1 VAVGILHCAK
11 NENTRLKSVAE
22 TWAPSLLRAG
32 DHHHVYHPNDLRA
45 VLLASKGG
53 VARKHHQQQHLKAPR
68 SSRFP
73 PSSLVIVDEAKD
85 DYLSTLPKGLLGL
98 LGMYERFPTA
108 KWFAV
113 TGDDVFV
120 DPQVTRREVLYYPTR
135 VLVIV

>member
-1 VAVGILHCAK
+1 MAVGILHCAK

-22 TWAPSLLRAG
+22 TWAPSLLREG
-32 DHHHVYHPNDLRA
+32 ELHHPNDLRA

-53 VARKHHQQQHLKAPR
+53 VLRNHRQAPTP
-68 SSRFP
+68 SRFP
-73 PSSLVIVDEAKD
+73 PSSLVVVDEAKD
-85 DYLSTLPKGLLGL
+85 DYPSTLPKGLLGL

-120 DPQVTRREVLYYPTR
+120 DPRVTRREVFYNPTH
-135 VLVIV
+135 VLVMVQR